1 MSMNFKKS
9 SLTLIAL
16 LIFGANGASANQ
28 LPPLPSGIQLPQ
40 LPAGTQL
47 PSIPSGATAGA
58 PMTLT
63 EDQIAALPEDQKK
76 AVLEALE
83 KAKAA
88 AGSAPSIPSA
98 PSAAGGF
105 ADAFKNIAGI
115 LSKLTP
121 EQKKMVEDAQK
132 SGKLPEN
139 FSEMLIAGTLNAS
152 VLSQLTP
159 EQLSALQAAR
169 DSGELT
175 EENLKA
181 IVGQVDAATVKEV
194 ATAIKESKPINVE
207 KIVES
212 VKKVATII
220 CTKGKKVTKV
230 TGKKC
235 PEGFKK
241 KS

>member
-1 MSMNFKKS
+1 
-9 SLTLIAL
+9 
-16 LIFGANGASANQ
+16 
-28 LPPLPSGIQLPQ
+28 
-40 LPAGTQL
+40 
-47 PSIPSGATAGA
+47 
-58 PMTLT
+58 
-63 EDQIAALPEDQKK
+63 
-76 AVLEALE
+76 
-83 KAKAA
+83 
-88 AGSAPSIPSA
+88 
-98 PSAAGGF
+98 
-105 ADAFKNIAGI
+105 
-115 LSKLTP
+115 
-121 EQKKMVEDAQK
+121 MVEDAQK

-139 FSEMLIAGTLNAS
+139 FSEMLMAGTLNAS

-181 IVGQVDAATVKEV
+181 IVGQVDASTVKEV

-207 KIVES
+207 KIAET

-220 CTKGKKVTKV
+220 CTKGKKTTKV